1 MQPVGRGRGEL
12 IEFDGSAGGDRC
24 FSVDERSC
32 TELYRLVIPG
42 QSLTVRLNGLD
53 PDASPDG
60 YLPAV
65 RPYGTLRM
73 AWAIWREVP
82 DVAPKRALS
91 LARWACRKGEAE
103 VLLTSGFLAGH
114 VQRRLRAAHHLVSR
128 LEPVR

>member
-1 MQPVGRGRGEL
+1 M
-12 IEFDGSAGGDRC
+12 IEFDEAPGGDGGGCLPTDEGRC
-24 FSVDERSC
+24 PA
-32 TELYRLVIPG
+32 LYRLVVPV
-42 QSLTVRLNGLD
+42 QNLVVRLNGLD

-91 LARWACRKGEAE
+91 LALRARRKGDAE
-103 VLLTSGFLAGH
+103 VLLASGFLAGH
-114 VQRRLRAAHHLVSR
+114 VQGRLRAAHRLASR
-128 LEPVR
+128 LEPMR